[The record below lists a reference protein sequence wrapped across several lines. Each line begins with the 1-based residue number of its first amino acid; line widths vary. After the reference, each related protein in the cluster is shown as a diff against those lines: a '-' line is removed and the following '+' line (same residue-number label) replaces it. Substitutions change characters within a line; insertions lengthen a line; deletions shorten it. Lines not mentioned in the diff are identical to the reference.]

1 MMKNKGRTRKRTAHT
16 RTRARDRQKVRFVRR
31 LAETGNVAASCRRVR
46 VTRSVAYE
54 WREADPAFAK
64 LWDEALEIATDALEA
79 EARRRAVQGWKEP
92 VFHQGKRVGAIRK
105 YSDRMLE
112 ILLKGHRPDKF
123 RERVDMKHSGRLTL
137 EQLVEA
143 SRKADD
149 AGG

>member
-1 MMKNKGRTRKRTAHT
+1 M
-16 RTRARDRQKVRFVRR
+16 RR
-31 LAETGNVAASCRRVR
+31 LAETGNVTMSCRSAR

-54 WREADPAFAK
+54 WREEDPAFAK
-64 LWDEALEIATDALEA
+64 LWDEALDIATDALEA
-79 EARRRAVQGWKEP
+79 EARRRAVQGWPEP
-92 VFHQGKRVGAIRK
+92 VFHQGRKVGTIRK

-112 ILLKGHRPDKF
+112 ILLKGHRPEKF

-143 SRKADD
+143 SRKTDD